1 MIPTTSMC
9 CDGDLLTRGL
19 LLLNASS
26 VLLATRPLFR
36 SRFSKVITVALV
48 VASALQFFDVWR
60 LTFGFWKNFALICL
74 GICLT
79 KVAPFVWMVVS
90 SSRTGLEEKFP
101 GKFRPLFFFCS
112 TTHARFLPKK
122 HTFKYPLLY
131 VGFPVSMK
139 GSVGGLFSVLESKSE
154 KAENL
159 KLGRRSKDQF
169 TFFSIDP
176 ASYTNPDLPFE
187 TKLSSVLI
195 HHVCRLTSLLMI
207 LMLTCNRE
215 LIHLYT
221 PTLTSSLHLVSL
233 AIHSILS
240 LTIIFIRLNRSSS

>member
-1 MIPTTSMC
+1 M
-9 CDGDLLTRGL
+9 L
-19 LLLNASS
+19 
-26 VLLATRPLFR
+26 
-36 SRFSKVITVALV
+36 
-48 VASALQFFDVWR
+48 
-60 LTFGFWKNFALICL
+60 
-74 GICLT
+74 
-79 KVAPFVWMVVS
+79 

-159 KLGRRSKDQF
+159 KLGHGSKDQF

-187 TKLSSVLI
+187 TKLNSVLT
-195 HHVCRLTSLLMI
+195 HHVC
-207 LMLTCNRE
+207 
-215 LIHLYT
+215 
-221 PTLTSSLHLVSL
+221 
-233 AIHSILS
+233 
-240 LTIIFIRLNRSSS
+240 

>member
-1 MIPTTSMC
+1 MC

-26 VLLATRPLFR
+26 VLLATRSLFQ
-36 SRFSKVITVALV
+36 SRLSKALTALV
-48 VASALQFFDVWR
+48 FASFLQLFDVWR

-74 GICLT
+74 GICLF
-79 KVAPFVWMVVS
+79 KVAPFVWMVAL
-90 SSRTGLEEKFP
+90 SSRAGLEENFF

-131 VGFPVSMK
+131 VGFPVTMK

-154 KAENL
+154 KAENA
-159 KLGRRSKDQF
+159 KLGQKSKDQF

-176 ASYTNPDLPFE
+176 AGYTNPDLPFE
-187 TKLSSVLI
+187 SKLDSVLI
-195 HHVCRLTSLLMI
+195 HHVWKNCL
-207 LMLTCNRE
+207 
-215 LIHLYT
+215 
-221 PTLTSSLHLVSL
+221 
-233 AIHSILS
+233 
-240 LTIIFIRLNRSSS
+240 F

>member
-1 MIPTTSMC
+1 MIPATSMC

-26 VLLATRPLFR
+26 VLLATRPLLR
-36 SRFSKVITVALV
+36 SRFSKAVTAALV
-48 VASALQFFDVWR
+48 LASALQFFDVWG
-60 LTFGFWKNFALICL
+60 LTFGFWGNFALICL
-74 GICLT
+74 GICLF
-79 KVAPFVWMVVS
+79 KVAPFVWVVVS
-90 SSRTGLEEKFP
+90 GSRTSFRGLGERFP

-131 VGFPVSMK
+131 VGFPVTMK

-154 KAENL
+154 KAENM
-159 KLGRRSKDQF
+159 KLGQKSKDQF

-187 TKLSSVLI
+187 TKLDSVLN
-195 HHVCRLTSLLMI
+195 HHVR
-207 LMLTCNRE
+207 
-215 LIHLYT
+215 
-221 PTLTSSLHLVSL
+221 
-233 AIHSILS
+233 
-240 LTIIFIRLNRSSS
+240 RSYYFASV

>member
-1 MIPTTSMC
+1 MC

-48 VASALQFFDVWR
+48 FASALQFFDVWD

-74 GICLT
+74 GICLI
-79 KVAPFVWMVVS
+79 KVVPFVWMVVL

-131 VGFPVSMK
+131 VGFPVTMK

-154 KAENL
+154 RAENL
-159 KLGRRSKDQF
+159 KLGHSPKDQF

-187 TKLSSVLI
+187 TKLNSVLT
-195 HHVCRLTSLLMI
+195 HHVCRATSLLMI
-207 LMLTCNRE
+207 LILTCIRE
-215 LIHLYT
+215 LTHLYT
-221 PTLTSSLHLVSL
+221 LTLTSSPHLVSL
-233 AIHSILS
+233 VTHSILS
-240 LTIIFIRLNRSSS
+240 LTIIFTQLNKSSN

>member
-1 MIPTTSMC
+1 MC

-36 SRFSKVITVALV
+36 SRFSRVITVALV

-79 KVAPFVWMVVS
+79 KVAPFVWMVVL

-139 GSVGGLFSVLESKSE
+139 GSVGGLFSVLESESE

-159 KLGRRSKDQF
+159 KLGHSSKDQF

-187 TKLSSVLI
+187 TKLNSVLI
-195 HHVCRLTSLLMI
+195 HHVRRPTLLMI
-207 LMLTCNRE
+207 LMLTCDRE
-215 LIHLYT
+215 LTHLYT
-221 PTLTSSLHLVSL
+221 LTLTSSPRLVSL
-233 AIHSILS
+233 VIHSILS
-240 LTIIFIRLNRSSS
+240 LTIIFIRLNRSSN

>member
-1 MIPTTSMC
+1 MC

-36 SRFSKVITVALV
+36 SRFSRVITIALV

-79 KVAPFVWMVVS
+79 KVAPFVWMVVL

-139 GSVGGLFSVLESKSE
+139 GSVGGLFSVLESESE

-159 KLGRRSKDQF
+159 KLGHRSKDQF

-187 TKLSSVLI
+187 TKLNSVLI
-195 HHVCRLTSLLMI
+195 HHVR
-207 LMLTCNRE
+207 
-215 LIHLYT
+215 
-221 PTLTSSLHLVSL
+221 
-233 AIHSILS
+233 
-240 LTIIFIRLNRSSS
+240 